1 MTGSFFKVTHQ
12 VTECKRIRRRSERTR
27 TGVDLAP
34 PDRHLKGHG
43 DGKGPSV
50 FLLTPSAMD
59 VETRYSDGILV
70 VQPTGNWTL
79 DSPLPQFRDVL
90 AEADLPGP
98 ISVVAFEGSRLEG
111 WDSSLVTFLFE
122 GIEYCR
128 VHDVRVRTDTL
139 PESLD
144 RLVSLSQAVPEQ
156 DVEEEDEEDSILVRL
171 GHWGMRVS
179 DEVHGFVTFTGQVIL
194 SVLELLT
201 FRAQMRWQAFGVALQ
216 SSTASALPIVTVIS
230 LLVGL
235 IVAFLG
241 AVVLQRFGADY
252 YVSYLVSYGMLR
264 ELGAL
269 MTAIIMTGRT
279 GAAYAA
285 ELGSM
290 KITEEIDALKTLGI
304 SPINFLV
311 TPRILAVVL
320 AMPMLVVY
328 ADVIGILGGMS
339 VAVTMLDL
347 TTTQFFTGL
356 LEPVVLGDAIL
367 GLVKAVVYGVIV
379 GLAGC
384 MRGLQTGDDA
394 SAVGD
399 ATTSAVVTG
408 IVLIVLANAVI
419 DWIAAVLQI

>member
-1 MTGSFFKVTHQ
+1 MQ
-12 VTECKRIRRRSERTR
+12 VDAHYT
-27 TGVDLAP
+27 
-34 PDRHLKGHG
+34 
-43 DGKGPSV
+43 DG
-50 FLLTPSAMD
+50 T
-59 VETRYSDGILV
+59 LV
-70 VQPTGNWTL
+70 VQPTGDWEL
-79 DSPLPQFRDVL
+79 KSPLPTLRDVVDTI
-90 AEADLPGP
+90 EPSGP
-98 ISVVAFEGSRLEG
+98 VEEIAFDTDQLES

-122 GIEYCR
+122 TAEFGRE
-128 VHDVRVRTDTL
+128 HDLEVREDTL
-139 PESLD
+139 PDALA

-156 DVEEEDEEDSILVRL
+156 ETETDTGPDNLLGRL
-171 GHWGMRVS
+171 GEWGLAAY
-179 DEVHGFVTFTGQVIL
+179 DEVVDFLTFTGRTVIGL
-194 SVLELLT
+194 GELVT
-201 FRAQMRWQAFGVALQ
+201 GRARMRWRTFGVALQ
-216 SSTASALPIVTVIS
+216 SSTSSALPIVTVIS

-235 IVAFLG
+235 ILSFLG

-290 KITEEIDALKTLGI
+290 KITEEVDALETLGI

-311 TPRILAVVL
+311 TPRILAVVI

-328 ADVIGILGGMS
+328 ADMIGILGGMA

-347 TTTQFFTGL
+347 STTQFLTGL
-356 LEPVVLGDAIL
+356 LEPVVLADALI
-367 GLVKAVVYGVIV
+367 GIFKAVVYGGVI
-379 GLAGC
+379 GLSGC

-399 ATTSAVVTG
+399 STTSAVVTG
-408 IVLIVLANAVI
+408 IILIVLANAVI
-419 DWIAAVLQI
+419 DWLAAALQI